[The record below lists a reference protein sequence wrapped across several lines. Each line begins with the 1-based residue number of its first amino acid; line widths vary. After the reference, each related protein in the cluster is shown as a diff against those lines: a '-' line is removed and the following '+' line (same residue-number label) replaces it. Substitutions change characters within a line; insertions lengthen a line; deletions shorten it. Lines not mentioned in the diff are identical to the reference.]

1 MTTRLRDRISTR
13 ARIALAAAVVLA
25 AVLGAS
31 AVAIYVAYVHNQERA
46 LERSARA
53 DAKAI
58 SSLGATMPLPPTLP
72 PLPSGPFT
80 LVQVLDRHDRIVSQ
94 SPGLTKRS
102 PLIDRSLL
110 GRADGIEGDDRA
122 LGGTGN
128 ATKVTTV
135 PIRLATGPATVAV
148 VVSTVDSQRAR
159 DTLTLVLLIGMPAL
173 VLLGGLFIWMAIGRA
188 LRPVEKMRK
197 QAASISAT
205 DLHLRVPQP
214 PGDDPISDLAITLN
228 AMLDRLQQSNDDQ
241 RRFIGDASHELR
253 SPVTNT
259 YVALEVARDLAED
272 PEERALFD
280 SLLNEQRRLV
290 TLVEQLLLLARLDA
304 PEGERPEHE
313 VDLSALV
320 SSEVDIGGDEVPSVR
335 AEIADDVHVAGDPEL
350 LARIVRNLVNN
361 ARRYAESSVVISLTA
376 VDTWARLDVSDD
388 GPGIPP
394 EDRQRIFD
402 RFVRLDDSRG
412 RDSGG
417 TGLGLA
423 IVHEAVTIHRGRTRI
438 TDGELGR
445 GTTVTVELPL
455 IADETPSRL
464 D

>member
-1 MTTRLRDRISTR
+1 VTTRLRDRISTR
-13 ARIALAAAVVLA
+13 TRIALAASLVLA

-46 LERSARA
+46 VERAAHA

-58 SSLGATMPLPPTLP
+58 SSLGATKPLPARLP

-80 LVQVLDRHDRIVSQ
+80 LVQVLDPHGGIVSQ
-94 SPGLTKRS
+94 SPGLTKHA
-102 PLIDRSLL
+102 PVIGRSLL
-110 GRADGIEGDDRA
+110 GRAASIEGDDRP
-122 LGGTGN
+122 LGGGGKE
-128 ATKVTTV
+128 TKVTTV
-135 PIRLATGPATVAV
+135 PVQLASGRATVAV
-148 VVSTVDSQRAR
+148 IVSTVDNQRAR

-188 LRPVEKMRK
+188 LRPVENMRK
-197 QAASISAT
+197 QAAAISAS

-228 AMLDRLQQSNDDQ
+228 AMLDRLEQSNVDQ

-272 PEERALFD
+272 PDERALFET
-280 SLLNEQRRLV
+280 LLKEQRRVV

-304 PEGERPEHE
+304 PPAQFPEHE
-313 VDLSALV
+313 VDLSGLI
-320 SSEVDIGGDEVPSVR
+320 SSEVDLSGDDVPNMR
-335 AEIADDVHVAGDPEL
+335 AEIAENVYVAGDPEL
-350 LARIVRNLVNN
+350 LARIVRNLLNN
-361 ARRYAESSVVISLTA
+361 ARRYAKSSVVVTLAA
-376 VDTWARLDVSDD
+376 VDGWARLAVSDD
-388 GPGIPP
+388 GPGIPVR
-394 EDRQRIFD
+394 DRQRIFD

-417 TGLGLA
+417 TGLGLS
-423 IVHEAVTIHRGRTRI
+423 IVYEAVTTHRGTTTI

-445 GTTVTVELPL
+445 GTTVIVELPL
-455 IADETPSRL
+455 IADEPPS
-464 D
+464 